1 MLKIEVSKLNSC
13 KYCLQNMSYIKGK
26 VFYIKALPFILWIK
40 LVILNIIVGK
50 SNLLNKKANHFI
62 YHKYK
67 KGFLKKYTF

>member
-26 VFYIKALPFILWIK
+26 VLYLKTLPFILWIK

-67 KGFLKKYTF
+67 KDS